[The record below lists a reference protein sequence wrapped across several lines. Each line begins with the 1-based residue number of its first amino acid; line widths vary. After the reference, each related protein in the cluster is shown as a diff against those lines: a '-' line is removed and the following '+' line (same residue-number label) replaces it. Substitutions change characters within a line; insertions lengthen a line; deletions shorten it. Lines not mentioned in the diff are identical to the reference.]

1 LGNSKK
7 VLGCAFVALT
17 LIKAALL
24 NVRFAPE
31 NRHAAAHWTG
41 GGELDE
47 DGNLY
52 LPDLT
57 PEQLHRRAMAQLILA
72 VLALDS

>member
-1 LGNSKK
+1 ME
-7 VLGCAFVALT
+7 VCVRH
-17 LIKAALL
+17 
-24 NVRFAPE
+24 VRFAPE
-31 NRHAAAHWTG
+31 NRHAAAPWTG

-57 PEQLHRRAMAQLILA
+57 PEQLHRWAMAQLILA

>member
-1 LGNSKK
+1 MVGPGALHVRFGSKADIRGG
-7 VLGCAFVALT
+7 VGD
-17 LIKAALL
+17 
-24 NVRFAPE
+24 VRFAPE
-31 NRHAAAHWTG
+31 SGHAAAHWT

-57 PEQLHRRAMAQLILA
+57 SEQLHRRAMAQLILA